1 MRRLLK
7 DCRGFALL
15 LTLLI
20 ISLVVTL
27 TLQFNTSM
35 RSELYAAANLRDG
48 TRLGC
53 IARSGFHY
61 ALAVLFEDASET
73 TFDSL
78 HEDWADPVALS
89 ANSTLMFEDDRL
101 EVQIIDHS
109 GRIQINKLIYL
120 EGDQK
125 GQYDVRQKGI
135 LTRFLGSEEF
145 DLDPEEVGNIVDAIK
160 DWIDPDNETTKFGAE
175 SPYYQTL
182 DKPHSCKNA
191 PLEFLEE
198 LLLVRGITKELFYGT
213 NEKPGIS
220 NYLTT
225 QGEEGLININTA
237 EPLVLR
243 ALSEHMDQE
252 MVEGM
257 LAYREDEKNDLSQH
271 LWYKEVPDMSSEVSI
286 EDLITTSS
294 SHFEIKSE
302 GLREAMSKRVEGFV
316 ERKEGTLTILSWR
329 LE

>member
-1 MRRLLK
+1 MRRLRK
-7 DCRGFALL
+7 DSRGFAILV
-15 LTLLI
+15 TILI
-20 ISLVVTL
+20 VSLVYTL

-35 RSELYAAANLRDG
+35 RSELDAAANLRDG

-61 ALAVLFEDASET
+61 ALAVLFEDASDT

-89 ANSTLMFEDDRL
+89 ANSTFMFEDDRL

-109 GRIQINKLIYL
+109 RRIQINKLIYL

-145 DLDPEEVGNIVDAIK
+145 DLDPEEVDNIVDAIK

-182 DKPHSCKNA
+182 EKPYSCKNA
-191 PLEFLEE
+191 PLEFQEE

-213 NEKPGIS
+213 KEKPGIS

-225 QGEEGLININTA
+225 QGEGLININTA
-237 EPLVLR
+237 DPLVLR
-243 ALSEHMDQE
+243 SLSEHMDQE

-257 LAYREDEKNDLSQH
+257 LAYREDEKNDLSH
-271 LWYKEVPDMSSEVSI
+271 TLWYKEVPDMSSEVSI

-294 SHFEIKSE
+294 SYFEIKSE
-302 GLREAMSKRVEGFV
+302 GLREAMSKRVEGLV
-316 ERKEGTLTILSWR
+316 ERKEGTPTILSWR
-329 LE
+329 SE